1 MTELLQTI
9 VAWVEGLIT
18 QLGYPGLAFAM
29 FLETVFPPIPSEAI
43 MPFAGVL
50 ARQGVFSLWGVVAS
64 ASVGALIGALVLYA
78 IGRWVEDRM
87 LFTVVGRYGRWIGI
101 SEDNLRQGLRVFDR
115 YGVLAVFVCRL
126 LPGLRS
132 VISVPAGMARMRLS
146 TFVAISALGTAAWNS
161 LLAGLGWALGDQWK
175 TAIEWIARYEDMVII
190 AVLLAV
196 AGYVGWRLYR
206 RRTDSTPSALA

>member
-50 ARQGVFSLWGVVAS
+50 ARQGVFSLWGVIVA
-64 ASVGALIGALVLYA
+64 ATVGALIGALVLYA
-78 IGRWVEDRM
+78 IGRWVEDRLLLM
-87 LFTVVGRYGRWIGI
+87 AVGRYGRWFGV

-146 TFVAISALGTAAWNS
+146 TFVAISAFGTAAWNS

-190 AVLLAV
+190 ALVLAA
-196 AGYVGWRLYR
+196 AGYIGWRLYR